1 MVEFTITKSEFFLPI
16 IFTICGI
23 FGWSGFYEI
32 GSFIGHLI
40 YDCKLPIFL
49 FLLNFYFWIIFLKR
63 IQFNIDIE
71 INYVPRGNFV

>member
-1 MVEFTITKSEFFLPI
+1 MVEFTITKREFFLPT
-16 IFTICGI
+16 IFTLCSII
-23 FGWSGFYEI
+23 GWSGFYEL
-32 GSFIGHLI
+32 GSFIGNLI

-71 INYVPRGNFV
+71 IKYVPRGNFV